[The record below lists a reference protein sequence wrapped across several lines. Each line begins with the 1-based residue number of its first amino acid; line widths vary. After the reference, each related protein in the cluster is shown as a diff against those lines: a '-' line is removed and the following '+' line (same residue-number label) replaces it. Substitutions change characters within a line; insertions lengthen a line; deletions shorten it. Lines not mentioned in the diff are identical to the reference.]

1 MDFAEIQAM
10 MIRVVSHFTAAVENT
25 GIYPDDHPLVISI
38 RRDTHKL
45 LAEIFDWKKEIT
57 IMLIGDSLMAN
68 KRPLIMSGAGKNAF
82 IQILRKHAIER
93 VTFSRGLP
101 LAELTEFI
109 KAVSTESLAA
119 MRSPRYIR
127 WGKLEI
133 KDYDD
138 QEMDDIDSPEEDS
151 NTIYDM
157 ETLTTEQKINNIYR
171 NTLSGES
178 INVSDTN
185 EIVRHFLESIRREA
199 NPLRLLAE
207 TKSNDEYTFTHTANV
222 GILTLFF
229 AEHLG
234 FQGSDLRN
242 IGIAALLHDVGKV
255 TTPDDILSK
264 PGSLNSDERAVM
276 ETHTTKGAFRLME
289 QAGIPNIAVLGAM
302 EHHMKFDG
310 SGYPRI
316 TGGWEQNIVSQMITI
331 TDVYDAMRT
340 IRPYRPIPVPMEKVI
355 HVFKQGSGSAFN
367 PDLVERFLNLMDM

>member
-1 MDFAEIQAM
+1 M

-38 RRDTHKL
+38 RQDTHKL
-45 LAEIFDWKKEIT
+45 LAEIFEWKKEIT

-93 VTFSRGLP
+93 VSFSRGLP
-101 LAELTEFI
+101 LSELTEFI
-109 KAVSTESLAA
+109 KAVSTESLGA

-133 KDYDD
+133 KDYAD
-138 QEMDDIDSPEEDS
+138 QEIDDLDSPEEDI
-151 NTIYDM
+151 NTIYDL
-157 ETLTTEQKINNIYR
+157 EALTTEQKIDNIYR

-185 EIVRHFLESIRREA
+185 EIIRHFLESIRREA

-242 IGIAALLHDVGKV
+242 IGVAALLHDVGKV

-264 PGSLNSDERAVM
+264 PGSLNLDERALM

-302 EHHMKFDG
+302 EHHMKYDG

-316 TGGWEQNIVSQMITI
+316 KGGWEQNIVSQMITI

-355 HVFKQGSGSAFN
+355 HLFKQGSGSDFN
-367 PDLVERFLNLMDM
+367 PYLVERFLDLMDM

>member
-25 GIYPDDHPLVISI
+25 GIYPDDHPLVISF
-38 RRDTHKL
+38 RQDTHKL
-45 LAEIFDWKKEIT
+45 LAEIFERKKEVT
-57 IMLIGDSLMAN
+57 IMLIGDRLMAD
-68 KRPLIMSGAGKNAF
+68 KRPLIMSGAGKNAL
-82 IQILRKHAIER
+82 IQILKNNSIER
-93 VTFSRGLP
+93 VTFSKGLP
-101 LAELTEFI
+101 LSELTDFI
-109 KAVSTESLAA
+109 KAVSTESLANV
-119 MRSPRYIR
+119 RSPRHIR

-138 QEMDDIDSPEEDS
+138 QEMDDIDSPEENI

-157 ETLTTEQKINNIYR
+157 EALTTEQKINNIYR

-178 INVSDTN
+178 INVSDTD
-185 EIVRHFLESIRREA
+185 ELVRHFLESIRREA

-242 IGIAALLHDVGKV
+242 IGVAALLHDVGKV
-255 TTPDDILSK
+255 TTPEDILSK
-264 PGSLNSDERAVM
+264 TGSLNPDERALM

-302 EHHMKFDG
+302 EHHMKYDG

-316 TGGWEQNIVSQMITI
+316 RGGWEQNIVSQMITI

-355 HVFKQGSGSAFN
+355 HLFTKGSGSDFN
-367 PDLVERFLNLMDM
+367 PYLVERFLNLMDM